1 MKNTIRVL
9 EVIAVVCSLLYTIL
23 IKEGIIWCW
32 LFSLFA
38 SLIYLFICFKKRIY
52 AESILQL
59 FYVFTTVYGYLNW
72 GEGLRQNLPTL
83 AWQYHAAI
91 AVSGIAMVIVSGLL
105 LKRMSDAA
113 TPFVDSFTTIFSIF
127 ATLLMINLFPSNWIY
142 WIIIDAVSVYLY
154 FSRKL
159 YLTSLLFLLYTIISV
174 DGYLAWSSL

>member
-1 MKNTIRVL
+1 MKNSIRVL

-32 LFSLFA
+32 LFSLIA

-52 AESILQL
+52 AESVLQL
-59 FYVFTTVYGYLNW
+59 FYVFTTFYGYYNW
-72 GEGLRQNLPTL
+72 GDGLSQALPKLGWT
-83 AWQYHAAI
+83 YHAAI
-91 AVSGIAMVIVSGLL
+91 VVSGLAMVIVSGIL

-127 ATLLMINLFPSNWIY
+127 ATLLMINLFPSNWLY
-142 WIIIDAVSVYLY
+142 WIIIDAVSIYLY
-154 FSRKL
+154 FTRKL
-159 YLTSLLFLLYTIISV
+159 YLTSLLFLLYTIISI